1 MHRALR
7 SIAYVAIAS
16 CLGVFGYGLA
26 VYPDAPYKAC
36 DSSAGYCGKNGR
48 SHTEAEYRSQQ
59 VWERTLLVLSPFG
72 ILAGIYLARTT
83 KASRSK

>member
-7 SIAYVAIAS
+7 PLAYVAVAS

-36 DSSAGYCGKNGR
+36 SSLAGYCGKSGR
-48 SHTEAEYRSQQ
+48 PHTEAEYRSQQ
-59 VWERTLLVLSPFG
+59 VWERTLLVSSSFG
-72 ILAGIYLARTT
+72 ILAAIYLVRTANGSGN
-83 KASRSK
+83 K